1 MLITISSLIFSGT
14 GCTVIK
20 KQRERERAREPKLEV
35 IGGGKIRERNGE
47 IEGKKR
53 AQTIEPTCD

>member
-1 MLITISSLIFSGT
+1 M
-14 GCTVIK
+14 IK